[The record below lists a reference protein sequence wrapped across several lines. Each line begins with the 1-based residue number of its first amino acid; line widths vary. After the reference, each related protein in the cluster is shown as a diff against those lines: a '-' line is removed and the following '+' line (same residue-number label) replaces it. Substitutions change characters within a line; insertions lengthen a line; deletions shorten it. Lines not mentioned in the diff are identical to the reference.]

1 MDLNGSSNYVLT
13 FVLPLLTILFHYVI
27 WCRPLVRIHSDL
39 SLIFYLA
46 EWLTRHCDECEHVV
60 AKVENRK
67 SLWIRLL
74 LTSKE
79 FEVWKS
85 SKMLASRLHTY
96 GGPHSI
102 WTASYSWQYT
112 TQCSKNWKSAGM
124 YVCTSTFLEVVV
136 TM

>member
-1 MDLNGSSNYVLT
+1 MILTTEVIKLFQASLKRIWNFAIFISSKWSLLLAHCVKI
-13 FVLPLLTILFHYVI
+13 LPH
-27 WCRPLVRIHSDL
+27 
-39 SLIFYLA
+39 
-46 EWLTRHCDECEHVV
+46 CEHVHKYVV

-112 TQCSKNWKSAGM
+112 TQCSKNWKSARM